1 MISIVTLRGITL
13 VVGQEGKGKLVV
25 GGWMLSVKSN
35 EKTSNFI
42 MNCVND
48 EHHCMRSAG
57 LDAEQLLL
65 LLGLVAV
72 PLVLQHLVRAP
83 DRHEQI
89 PGHRAQRVRHTR
101 VRTQPEDRLQPI
113 ICQY

>member
-1 MISIVTLRGITL
+1 
-13 VVGQEGKGKLVV
+13 
-25 GGWMLSVKSN
+25 
-35 EKTSNFI
+35 
-42 MNCVND
+42 
-48 EHHCMRSAG
+48 MRSAG

-113 ICQY
+113 RCQYCIEAVDQSDVSIETVDQSEASIHLLP

>member
-1 MISIVTLRGITL
+1 
-13 VVGQEGKGKLVV
+13 
-25 GGWMLSVKSN
+25 
-35 EKTSNFI
+35 
-42 MNCVND
+42 MNYTYVDN

-65 LLGLVAV
+65 LLGLVVSV

-89 PGHRAQRVRHTR
+89 PGHSAQRVRHTR

-113 ICQY
+113 RGQY